1 MGHYTTLNL
10 RLYIKN
16 QPECIEVLKYMVS
29 KERSSQKHPFF
40 QTERWQHLL
49 NQDSCAV
56 AGIETKFEPELFGQ
70 DYFLATHVSIKNYG
84 GEIEQFLNW
93 LSAYAYSGS
102 NKHTVVGYIQEED
115 AESVSL
121 LQIDRGK
128 IVATKF
134 AHDSAEMAFAEWGHL
149 PNTF

>member
-1 MGHYTTLNL
+1 MGHYTNLNL

-29 KERSSQKHPFF
+29 KERSSQSISTPEHPFF

-70 DYFLATHVSIKNYG
+70 DYFLSTHVSIKNYC
-84 GEIEQFLNW
+84 GEIEKFLNW
-93 LSAYAYSGS
+93 LSSYAYSGS
-102 NKHTVVGYIQEED
+102 NQHTVIGYIQEED

-128 IVATKF
+128 IVTTKL
-134 AHDSAEMAFAEWGHL
+134 DSKI
-149 PNTF
+149 